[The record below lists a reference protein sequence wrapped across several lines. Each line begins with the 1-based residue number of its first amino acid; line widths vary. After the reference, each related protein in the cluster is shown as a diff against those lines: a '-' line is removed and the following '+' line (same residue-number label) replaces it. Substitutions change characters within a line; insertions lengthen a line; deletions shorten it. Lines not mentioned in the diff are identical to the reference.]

1 MRAEGLCSSHRVT
14 CLFFVQPV
22 ITDRT
27 SPTYPESIE
36 MQTRESDFRG
46 FGQLYR
52 RFVAAIMERHP
63 RTRDLSEAIATDE
76 RVIFLD
82 WAHLSRAGNELLA
95 HRIARELEAVRFTRQ

>member
-1 MRAEGLCSSHRVT
+1 VT

-27 SPTYPESIE
+27 SPTYPESVE
-36 MQTRESDFRG
+36 MRTREADFRG
-46 FGQLYR
+46 FAQLYR
-52 RFVAAIMERHP
+52 RFVAAIIERHP
-63 RTRDLSEAIATDE
+63 RTFDLSQAIATAP

-95 HRIARELEAVRFTRQ
+95 HRIAREVAAAGLVR